1 MHEMLFWR
9 IMTRHLHTPMPLPPL
24 HPDFTCL
31 VTGCTNGIGHK
42 IARQLAEAGTCVV
55 MAVQNTTRANVLT
68 EKWQFDWSKRN
79 LPLNIEVKLIQ
90 NLTFNVMEL
99 NLLSLDSVA
108 RFAEAWNAL
117 SVLLH
122 VLINN
127 AGIFSSGES
136 QKKSKDGSEEH
147 IQVNHL
153 APALCSIL
161 LLLFFPISHQRP
173 SKSDCILGFV
183 GPEDM
188 NVSTGKKKYTNLV
201 GYSGSKLLQV
211 MFSSIPN
218 NKLPSETGIS
228 IVYASPEVVQTNFLK
243 SESNFITRFVQAI
256 VVTYWNVSVF
266 VTKDKRGLPLQEEI
280 CTSCI

>member
-79 LPLNIEVKLIQ
+79 LPLNIE
-90 NLTFNVMEL
+90 L

-127 AGIFSSGES
+127 AGIFSSG
-136 QKKSKDGSEEH
+136 G
-147 IQVNHL
+147 
-153 APALCSIL
+153 P
-161 LLLFFPISHQRP
+161 P
-173 SKSDCILGFV
+173 SRIVYVSSTILGFV

-228 IVYASPEVVQTNFLK
+228 IVYASPEVVQTNFVREASFQSSVL
-243 SESNFITRFVQAI
+243 SASPGSCCIAPSRRADEHIESGDGEFLDISQTHRPNKQ
-256 VVTYWNVSVF
+256 YYE
-266 VTKDKRGLPLQEEI
+266 L
-280 CTSCI
+280 

>member
-1 MHEMLFWR
+1 
-9 IMTRHLHTPMPLPPL
+9 MPLPPL

-136 QKKSKDGSEEH
+136 QKKG
-147 IQVNHL
+147 
-153 APALCSIL
+153 P
-161 LLLFFPISHQRP
+161 P
-173 SKSDCILGFV
+173 SRIVYVSSTILGFV

-228 IVYASPEVVQTNFLK
+228 IVYASPEVVQTNFVYWFWRNQSVHFGLTSVAYHYK
-243 SESNFITRFVQAI
+243 KRSALLVFKNRDPCKWTDIFLSWQNRDTYNWAEVPQVVCSKITIIQ
-256 VVTYWNVSVF
+256 T
-266 VTKDKRGLPLQEEI
+266 
-280 CTSCI
+280 C

>member
-24 HPDFTCL
+24 HPDFTCV

-79 LPLNIEVKLIQ
+79 LPLNIE
-90 NLTFNVMEL
+90 L

-127 AGIFSSGES
+127 AGIFSSG
-136 QKKSKDGSEEH
+136 G
-147 IQVNHL
+147 
-153 APALCSIL
+153 P
-161 LLLFFPISHQRP
+161 P
-173 SKSDCILGFV
+173 SRIVYVSSTILGFV

-218 NKLPSETGIS
+218 NKLPSETGIN
-228 IVYASPEVVQTNFLK
+228 IVYASPEVVQTNF
-243 SESNFITRFVQAI
+243 
-256 VVTYWNVSVF
+256 VSF
-266 VTKDKRGLPLQEEI
+266 LNIYCFYL
-280 CTSCI
+280 